1 MNVNKFIISKKISAR
16 YLVHKI
22 LNGVFIDKKTKNQT
36 FEYLTRKKILFE
48 EQDLA
53 QANRLADLIFGHL
66 ENIDNILSS
75 VLKKKQIKV
84 LLIYFE

>member
-1 MNVNKFIISKKISAR
+1 MNVNKFIISKKISSR

-22 LNGVFIDKKTKNQT
+22 LNGGFIDKKTKNQT
-36 FEYLTRKKILFE
+36 LEYLTRKKILFE

-53 QANRLADLIFGHL
+53 QADRLANLIFGHL
-66 ENIDNILSS
+66 ESIDNILLS

-84 LLIYFE
+84 FLIYFE

>member
-1 MNVNKFIISKKISAR
+1 MNVNKFIISKKISSR

-22 LNGVFIDKKTKNQT
+22 LNCVFIDKKKKNQT
-36 FEYLTRKKILFE
+36 LENLTRKKILFE

-53 QANRLADLIFGHL
+53 QADRLANLIFGHL
-66 ENIDNILSS
+66 ESIDNILLS

-84 LLIYFE
+84 FLIYFE